1 MADADALPYVA
12 SGTYSMKAALD
23 STAGVGSVTWSITS
37 ADDAHVDS
45 LPTVTPNSG
54 DKTCTFSVPKTGGA
68 WLLQCR
74 VNGGVNQATGETDT
88 ALVKALAVKVLN
100 SAGQQEVAVGEV
112 DEAGTHGWTK
122 AFNDVAR
129 AATSGG
135 SGTLSA
141 PTVIYRQ
148 DGVASGI
155 PGVYHTFALAVAAA
169 QAIPGVVDL
178 VIDPKEDAPALTGTH
193 DLQRR
198 IRLVAMAYA
207 GVPLPLNIDATGAV
221 FQNPVYVG
229 GLAFT
234 GTHSASLFTTTD
246 GDPHDLT
253 LDRCTYTESAN
264 SADWIALTSSGSGA
278 ANKIRLRGRSALDAA
293 SHALF
298 TLTSTKHVDL
308 FVEDGAV
315 GAEVVGGSAGT
326 LTAVSHD
333 AGTLHAQINFSGT
346 ASGTRTVLE
355 TLAGGADPVDV
366 NNQRITNVSAPSSGT
381 DAANKTYADG
391 VVTAS
396 RVLTALAAATG
407 DVAVNGQKI
416 TGVATPGAS
425 TDAANKDYVDT
436 AVAALSSSG
445 SAALYGA
452 GVNGAATIS
461 GNTTLTEAKQYTT
474 LAVDAAISLAASGYS
489 VDARTSITIGAGG
502 AIHNDGTTSTGQAG
516 AASGNTGQLG
526 GTVGTGGNGGSNGGG
541 AVGCGGSGSV
551 SNSLGGNS
559 GGGGAAS
566 WPGGSACTANL
577 PNGSYGRM
585 CLAEGYYLL
594 SGVAQKIAGGASGSG
609 GSSGASGQAG
619 GGGGGGGGVL
629 LVRAPSI
636 TLASGARISC
646 NGGAGGNAVG
656 TNAGGGGGGGGGV
669 LIVICDTLTKT
680 GSYADHFKCDG
691 GAAGTGTGT
700 GAAGTAGSAGRV
712 FVIVGGRLVYAS
724 I

>member
-1 MADADALPYVA
+1 MSGSPLSGAVA
-12 SGTYSMKAALD
+12 SGGGGGAPTGAAGGDLGGTYPN
-23 STAGVGSVTWSITS
+23 
-37 ADDAHVDS
+37 
-45 LPTVTPNSG
+45 PTVLKP
-54 DKTCTFSVPKTGGA
+54 
-68 WLLQCR
+68 
-74 VNGGVNQATGETDT
+74 
-88 ALVKALAVKVLN
+88 
-100 SAGQQEVAVGEV
+100 
-112 DEAGTHGWTK
+112 
-122 AFNDVAR
+122 
-129 AATSGG
+129 
-135 SGTLSA
+135 

-148 DGVASGI
+148 DGVSSGT

-178 VIDPKEDAPALTGTH
+178 IVDPREDAPAPTGTH

-198 IRLVAMAYA
+198 IRLRGMAYA
-207 GVPLPLNIDATGAV
+207 GVPLPLSVDATAAV
-221 FQNPVYVG
+221 LQNPVHVE

-253 LDRCTYTESAN
+253 LDRCSYTESAN

-278 ANKIRLRGRSALDAA
+278 ANKIRLRGRTSLDAA

-298 TLTSTKHVDL
+298 TLSSTKHVDL

-315 GAEVVGGSAGT
+315 GAEVIGGSAGT
-326 LTAVSHD
+326 LTAVIHD
-333 AGTLHAQINFSGT
+333 AGTLHDQINFSGT

-355 TLAGGADPVDV
+355 TLAGAADPVSI
-366 NNQRITNVSAPSSGT
+366 NNQKLTDVATPTTGT
-381 DAANKTYADG
+381 DGVNKTYADG

-407 DVAVNGQKI
+407 DVAINSQKI

-436 AVAALSSSG
+436 AISALSASG
-445 SAALYGA
+445 SALLYGA
-452 GVNGAATIS
+452 GVNGAGTIS
-461 GNTTLTEAKQYTT
+461 SNTTLTEAKQYTT
-474 LAVDAAISLAASGYS
+474 LAVDAAISLSASGYS
-489 VDARTSITIGAGG
+489 VDARTSITLGAGA
-502 AIHNDGTTSTGQAG
+502 AIHNDGTTSSGQAG

-566 WPGGSACTANL
+566 WPASSSCTANL
-577 PNGSYGRM
+577 PNGSYGRI

-609 GSSGASGQAG
+609 GSSGAGGQAG

-636 TLASGARISC
+636 TLASGSRISC
-646 NGGAGGNAVG
+646 NGGGGGNAVG

-680 GSYADHFKCDG
+680 GSYADHFKADG
-691 GAAGTGTGT
+691 GAAGNGTGT
-700 GAAGTAGSAGRV
+700 GSAGTAGSAGRV
-712 FVIVGGRLVYAS
+712 FVIVAGTLVYCPV
-724 I
+724 